1 MASFRLLTY
10 VKNRSPR
17 AGLLVDDKVV
27 DLDTALRKHA
37 RKTGKALAFSGASV
51 RSVIDNWAK
60 ARPMLSAVARDG
72 GRRGQPIARTRLLA
86 PMTDVGTIWCA
97 GANYYDHAAEMGTSV
112 DKKKVKPFF
121 FIKAGG
127 ATVIGPGATARIPK
141 WSKQILSLIH
151 I

>member
-10 VKNRSPR
+10 VKNRTPH

-27 DLDTALRKHA
+27 DLDSALRKHA
-37 RKTGKALAFSGASV
+37 RQTGKALDFSGASV

-72 GRRGQPIARTRLLA
+72 GKRGQPIARTRLLA

-112 DKKKVKPFF
+112 DKKKVKPF
-121 FIKAGG
+121 
-127 ATVIGPGATARIPK
+127 GP
-141 WSKQILSLIH
+141 
-151 I
+151 